1 MVATKWNPSRIM
13 SSRQGPSVVK
23 KARYSPNGL
32 KDKDYVPSQTQQSQK
47 QSRMQ
52 SQQQSQKQSQKQSQ
66 MQSQMQQS
74 QKSNMQRQKRVLT
87 APDLKKILKDWM
99 TVHGA
104 DKIGEGGFA
113 IVFVTKDWDKMKTIL
128 SSKMFQRI
136 FMSDKKDVKDA
147 LLKIKKGF
155 DGHHP
160 YVIKINLKV
169 NQKDRCGEIK
179 KHLGWLSTLPV
190 QNRERVLCTELCG
203 SMRLEEGLHDD
214 ITFEIQQYGG
224 VEFFDF
230 LSDYRGKWKHEY
242 RKVLRATKC
251 LFDILVGLL
260 RLIKDS
266 NVMITDLKPENMV
279 VNVETGE
286 ISLIDL
292 EFFPL
297 GVEEHIGFVPT
308 MTMYPDLV
316 PPQFYN
322 SIFYSNSNN
331 TRQHYKN
338 HYLERVQ
345 KQIGVEQ
352 KEDARAI
359 MDALQGKVFT
369 PEQGPLVANFY
380 TLWVIF
386 HIMYEFLAVVGGKA
400 MASVFKKNFLVPL
413 KRNRLKT
420 SIKNMMLALRV
431 FISQIPFFY
440 PREVF
445 TVLSTEP
452 GVKTRV
458 KALQEEQRDL
468 LRFYMEKGGSV
479 LILKYLSV
487 CGMFD
492 KTLDS
497 QTTTVSLETAT
508 KQSLLLKETLPSKSR
523 RALSCFWDEP
533 LFSLTMALKSLLE
546 KSSSKMAGTVAPPDV
561 VKLYIKLLTPLLRR
575 VQAV

>member
-1 MVATKWNPSRIM
+1 M
-13 SSRQGPSVVK
+13 
-23 KARYSPNGL
+23 
-32 KDKDYVPSQTQQSQK
+32 
-47 QSRMQ
+47 
-52 SQQQSQKQSQKQSQ
+52 
-66 MQSQMQQS
+66 
-74 QKSNMQRQKRVLT
+74 LT

-136 FMSDKKDVKDA
+136 FMSEKKDVKDA
-147 LLKIKKGF
+147 LEKIKKGF
-155 DGHHP
+155 DNHHP

-179 KHLGWLSTLPV
+179 KHLGWLSTLSP

-203 SMRLEEGLHDD
+203 SMRLEEGLHDE

-224 VEFFDF
+224 IEFFDF
-230 LSDYRGKWKHEY
+230 LSDYHSEWKHEY
-242 RKVLRATKC
+242 RKVMRATKC

-260 RLIKDS
+260 KLIKDS

-297 GVEEHIGFVPT
+297 GVEEHLDFVPT

-359 MDALQGKVFT
+359 MDALQGKVFA
-369 PEQGPLVANFY
+369 PEQGPQVASFY
-380 TLWVIF
+380 SVWVMF
-386 HIMYEFLAVVGGKA
+386 HIMYEFLAVVSGQA
-400 MASVFKKNFLVPL
+400 VASAFKKNFLVPL

-440 PREVF
+440 PREVV
-445 TVLSTEP
+445 TVLSSEP
-452 GVKTRV
+452 GVKARV
-458 KALQEEQRDL
+458 TVLTKQDRDL

-479 LILKYLSV
+479 MILKYLSV
-487 CGMFD
+487 CGMVGTSID
-492 KTLDS
+492 A
-497 QTTTVSLETAT
+497 QATTVSLDTAT
-508 KQSLLLKETLPSKSR
+508 KQSLLLKETLPRKSR

-533 LFSLTMALKSLLE
+533 LFSLAMTLKPLLE
-546 KSSSKMAGTVAPPDV
+546 KATSSKLSGSSPVDI
-561 VKLYIKLLTPLLRR
+561 VKTYLKLLTPLLRR
-575 VQAV
+575 VKAV